1 MNPPIIDWHKLWV
14 VKTADGV
21 LIEIAAIGGKG
32 VVERAAARGL
42 TIREETIA
50 FHPLYR
56 EFVVAGDVID
66 KAEISAEITNV
77 IYQDIADHP

>member
-1 MNPPIIDWHKLWV
+1 MNPPIIDHHKLWV
-14 VKTADGV
+14 VKTEAGV

-42 TIREETIA
+42 KVREETIA

-56 EFVVAGDVID
+56 EFVVACDVID
-66 KAEISAEITNV
+66 KKAVADEITDV
-77 IYQDIADHP
+77 IYQDMADHP

>member
-1 MNPPIIDWHKLWV
+1 MNPPIIDHHKLWV
-14 VKTADGV
+14 VKTEAGV
-21 LIEIAAIGGKG
+21 LIEIAAIGGNG

-42 TIREETIA
+42 KVREETIA

-66 KAEISAEITNV
+66 RAEISAEITNV
-77 IYQDIADHP
+77 IYQDIADYP